1 MKDQEL
7 MTDLILSEKKMSNNY
22 SIWASECTNTQLRD
36 TFLKIL
42 NQGHRTQT
50 DLFTTAQQ
58 KGWYNQID
66 QAPADKISQ
75 AYTQYSTN
83 APN

>member
-7 MTDLILSEKKMSNNY
+7 MTDLILSEKKMSSNY
-22 SIWASECTNTQLRD
+22 GIWASECTNTQLRD
-36 TFLKIL
+36 TFLQIMT
-42 NQGHRTQT
+42 QGHRTQT

-58 KGWYNQID
+58 KGWYSQVE
-66 QAPADKISQ
+66 QAPSDKVSQ
-75 AYTQYSTN
+75 AYQKFSSE